1 MDLTDTLWLCRL
13 SGIEAVISMKQQAQS
28 ALSVAN
34 AILKEKGAILGEVPN
49 WMVVGRHNE
58 ARVLGTV
65 RK

>member
-1 MDLTDTLWLCRL
+1 M
-13 SGIEAVISMKQQAQS
+13 SGIEAVISMKQQAQP
-28 ALSVAN
+28 AFSVAN